1 MQIRHTLATHPYISR
16 GPQRGQWGQLP
27 RPDSDTRPKWREAG
41 PACCA
46 KTSFCAAFG
55 CTLLR
60 RASRRDWA
68 VAAEAFFF
76 LPLDQPP
83 TNSSVFLL
91 LGACPA
97 PDCKPVVS
105 AEAAVC
111 VAPWETCR
119 IPLSL
124 QVTEQGQVPD
134 CNQANQRPS
143 LGFFTNWN

>member
-76 LPLDQPP
+76 LPPDQPP

-111 VAPWETCR
+111 VLLPGKRVEYPSPSRSQNRARYQTA
-119 IPLSL
+119 I
-124 QVTEQGQVPD
+124 
-134 CNQANQRPS
+134 RPIRG
-143 LGFFTNWN
+143 LP

>member
-111 VAPWETCR
+111 VLLPGKRVEY
-119 IPLSL
+119 
-124 QVTEQGQVPD
+124 
-134 CNQANQRPS
+134 PS
-143 LGFFTNWN
+143 PSRSQNRARYQTAIGPIRGLP